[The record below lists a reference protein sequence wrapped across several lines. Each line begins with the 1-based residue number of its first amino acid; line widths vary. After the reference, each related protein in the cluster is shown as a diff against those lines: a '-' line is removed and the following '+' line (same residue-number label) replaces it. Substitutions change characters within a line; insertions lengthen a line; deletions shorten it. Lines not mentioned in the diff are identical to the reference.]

1 MHPTPTPTPAAAPP
15 PTTAPP
21 AAAAPSATSAPA
33 GRATDDVHAR
43 DVAGVLATLHRLGAL
58 GAAPDARGPAA
69 RPPVHV
75 PRPDSSWRD
84 IETNLQHGGATVA
97 YATWT
102 EWLPALLTTPHLT
115 ALLGRDSDRY
125 TATRDAAVRCRFA
138 ASRLLIKYTAA
149 AALGIEPRDIDIAYR
164 LGGRPYLRGLDQV
177 EVGLTHTGELMA
189 VGISRTGRIGLD
201 AERADRRFDLDVLLG
216 QMCTPAERA
225 QLQALPAGERQAC
238 ALRLWTLKEAYTK
251 ALGQGMRLAFTAFG
265 FGLTAGGLRTPDGAA
280 ALGEEWAFAT
290 HPVLG
295 RYLIS
300 VACHDA
306 GLDPAGD
313 TSVGTMLDRR
323 LLTAMTPPADD
334 TPTVDI

>member
-1 MHPTPTPTPAAAPP
+1 MA
-15 PTTAPP
+15 
-21 AAAAPSATSAPA
+21 APA

-201 AERADRRFDLDVLLG
+201 AERADRRFGLDVLLG